1 MDFIKSELVNLKS
14 SKEHSEKWL
23 QTQLA
28 EHPEILGL
36 GSITLREAERVQLNG
51 GRLDLMFDDDS
62 AKVRYTV
69 ELQLGATDETHIIR
83 TLEYWDNERSRNPH
97 IDHISVIVAED
108 ITSRFLNV
116 ISLFNK
122 SVPII
127 AIQLNALRVNGALTL
142 HAVKVLDITQTV
154 GWEDESI
161 AAGPADRA
169 YWAKKSTPKSVEF
182 ADKVLRVIQET
193 TNDPTLELNYTKYY
207 IGLAHS
213 GVANNFITMKPRKS
227 GMVMQFKIRRN
238 DELTKAIEEQLEFQS
253 YDLQWGLYKVSLS
266 EQDFSKNKEF
276 IESLIRKAAK
286 LSDPFDEDE

>member
-1 MDFIKSELVNLKS
+1 MDFVPSEQVSLRA
-14 SKEHSEKWL
+14 SKDHSEKWL
-23 QTQLA
+23 QKQLA

-36 GSITLREAERVQLNG
+36 GSITLRDAERVQLNG

-97 IDHISVIVAED
+97 IDHIAVIVAED

-127 AIQLNALRVNGALTL
+127 AIQLNALRVNGSLTL
-142 HAVKVLDITQTV
+142 HAVKVLDISHTV
-154 GWEDESI
+154 GWEEENS
-161 AAGPADRA
+161 AAATDRT
-169 YWAKKSTPKSVEF
+169 YWTKKSTPKSVEF
-182 ADKVLRVIQET
+182 ADKVLDLIQAT
-193 TNDPTLELNYTKYY
+193 TQDTSLELKYNKHY

-213 GVANNFITMKPRKS
+213 GVANNFVTMKPRKT
-227 GMVMQFKIRRN
+227 GMVIQFKIQRT
-238 DELTKAIEEQLEFQS
+238 DELTKAIEERLEFQS
-253 YDLQWGLYKVSLS
+253 YDVQWGLYNISLS
-266 EQDFSKNKEF
+266 ELDFSKNKEF
-276 IESLIRKAAK
+276 ISTLIRKAAK
-286 LSDPFDEDE
+286 LSDALDD

>member
-169 YWAKKSTPKSVEF
+169 YWTKKSTPESVEF

>member
-1 MDFIKSELVNLKS
+1 MDFVKSEQISLRA
-14 SKEHSEKWL
+14 SKDHTEKWL
-23 QTQLA
+23 QKQLA

-36 GSITLREAERVQLNG
+36 GSITLRDAERVQLNG

-97 IDHISVIVAED
+97 IDHIAVIVAED

-127 AIQLNALRVNGALTL
+127 AIQLNALKVNGSLTL
-142 HAVKVLDITQTV
+142 HAVKVLDISHTV
-154 GWEDESI
+154 GWEDDTS
-161 AAGPADRA
+161 ASATDRA
-169 YWAKKSTPKSVEF
+169 YWNKKSTPKSVEF
-182 ADKVLRVIQET
+182 ADKVLELIQSAT
-193 TNDPTLELNYTKYY
+193 QDSTLELKYNKYY

-213 GVANNFITMKPRKS
+213 GVANNFVTMKLRKS
-227 GMVMQFKIRRN
+227 GMVVQFKIQRT
-238 DELTKAIEEQLEFQS
+238 DELTKEIEERLEFQS
-253 YDLQWGLYKVSLS
+253 YDVQWGLYNISLS
-266 EQDFSKNKEF
+266 EQDFAKNKEF
-276 IESLIRKAAK
+276 ISSLIRRAAK
-286 LSDPFDEDE
+286 LSDALED

>member
-1 MDFIKSELVNLKS
+1 MDFVKSEQVSLKA
-14 SKEHSEKWL
+14 SKDHSEKWL
-23 QTQLA
+23 QKQLA

-36 GSITLREAERVQLNG
+36 GSITFRDAERVQLNG

-97 IDHISVIVAED
+97 IDHIAVIVAED

-127 AIQLNALRVNGALTL
+127 AIQLNALKVNGALTL
-142 HAVKVLDITQTV
+142 HAVKVLDISHTV
-154 GWEDESI
+154 GWEDDNN
-161 AAGPADRA
+161 AASATDRA
-169 YWAKKSTPKSVEF
+169 YWTKKSTPKSVEF
-182 ADKVLRVIQET
+182 ADKVLELIQAT
-193 TNDPTLELNYTKYY
+193 TQDSTLELKYNKYY

-227 GMVMQFKIRRN
+227 GMVIQFKIPRN
-238 DELTKAIEEQLEFQS
+238 DELTKTIEERLEFQS
-253 YDLQWGLYKVSLS
+253 YDVQWGLYNISLS
-266 EQDFSKNKEF
+266 EQDFTKNKEF
-276 IESLIRKAAK
+276 IASLIRKAAK
-286 LSDPFDEDE
+286 LSDSLED

>member
-1 MDFIKSELVNLKS
+1 MDFVKSEQVSLKA
-14 SKEHSEKWL
+14 SKEYSEKWL
-23 QTQLA
+23 QKQLA

-36 GSITLREAERVQLNG
+36 GAITLRDAERVQLNG

-62 AKVRYTV
+62 AKVRYTL

-97 IDHISVIVAED
+97 IDHIAVIVAED

-127 AIQLNALRVNGALTL
+127 AIQLNALTVNGSLTL
-142 HAVKVLDITQTV
+142 HAVKVLDISHTV
-154 GWEDESI
+154 GWEDENG
-161 AAGPADRA
+161 AASSTDRS
-169 YWAKKSTPKSVEF
+169 YWTKKSTPKSVEF
-182 ADKVLRVIQET
+182 ADRVLELIQAT
-193 TNDPTLELNYTKYY
+193 TQDPTLELKYNKYY

-227 GMVMQFKIRRN
+227 GMVIQFKIQRT
-238 DELTKAIEEQLEFQS
+238 DELTKEIEENLEFQS
-253 YDLQWGLYKVSLS
+253 YDVQWGLYNVSLS
-266 EQDFSKNKEF
+266 EEDFATNKDF
-276 IESLIRKAAK
+276 ISFLIRKAAK
-286 LSDPFDEDE
+286 LSDALED